1 MKKTTLVVL
10 VGAAVAIAAG
20 AWYYTQ
26 PAATGQAAGAAGA
39 QNKQGGQQGPTTV
52 NVVAPQRQ
60 DVPILLAANGT
71 VSPISTVD
79 LHPQTTSTIVKVH
92 IKEGQFVKQG
102 ELMFSLDSRTEA
114 ANVDKAQAQVMRDRA
129 TLADL
134 ERQYQRSMDLLAQ
147 KFIAQGAVDTLR
159 SQVEQARAVL
169 NADIAA
175 AQAVKVDASYTSI
188 RAPLT
193 GRVGAI
199 NVYPGSLVQLATS
212 LTTVTQL
219 NPINVSFTLPES
231 ALAGL
236 LAAQQGGK
244 VAVEVESGGKQFQ
257 GKLSFIDNAVDPT
270 AGVIRVKAEF
280 DNSQTRLWPGQYVN
294 TKLTV
299 QTLKDAL
306 VVPQNAIISNTRG
319 TFVYTVGPDQTA
331 TVANIRRL
339 HSFGAYAAVSGLNGD
354 EKIIVEGK
362 QNLRPGG
369 KVRIADAAGGGKR
382 GGKNGGGGD
391 KDASPGGNPGTG
403 TASGPAGSAAN
414 GPGTGVAVPKKD
426 GAA

>member
-1 MKKTTLVVL
+1 MKKTTLVL
-10 VGAAVAIAAG
+10 LAGAAALIGAG
-20 AWYYTQ
+20 AWYFAR
-26 PAATGQAAGAAGA
+26 PAAAPAGA
-39 QNKQGGQQGPTTV
+39 QDQGKQGQQGPTTV

-60 DVPILLAANGT
+60 DVPVLLSANGT

-102 ELMFSLDSRTEA
+102 ELMFSLDSRSEN
-114 ANVDKAQAQVMRDRA
+114 ANVEKAQAQVMRDRA

-169 NADIAA
+169 NADLAA

-199 NVYPGSLVQLATS
+199 NVYPGSLVQLSTS

-219 NPINVSFTLPES
+219 NPINVAFTLPES

-236 LAAQQGGK
+236 LAAQQAGA
-244 VAVEVESGGKQFQ
+244 VPVEVESGGQQFK
-257 GKLSFIDNAVDPT
+257 GKLSFIDNAVDPM

-299 QTLKDAL
+299 QTLKDVL

-319 TFVYTVGPDQTA
+319 TFVYTVAPDQTA
-331 TVANIRRL
+331 AVANIKRL
-339 HSFGAYAAVSGLNGD
+339 HTFGPYAAVSGLNGD

-369 KVRIADAAGGGKR
+369 KVRIAEAAPPEKKKGAAPG
-382 GGKNGGGGD
+382 NGAARK
-391 KDASPGGNPGTG
+391 KD
-403 TASGPAGSAAN
+403 SAA
-414 GPGTGVAVPKKD
+414 
-426 GAA
+426 

>member
-1 MKKTTLVVL
+1 
-10 VGAAVAIAAG
+10 
-20 AWYYTQ
+20 
-26 PAATGQAAGAAGA
+26 
-39 QNKQGGQQGPTTV
+39 
-52 NVVAPQRQ
+52 
-60 DVPILLAANGT
+60 
-71 VSPISTVD
+71 
-79 LHPQTTSTIVKVH
+79 VH

-102 ELMFSLDSRTEA
+102 ELMFSLDSRSEN
-114 ANVDKAQAQVMRDRA
+114 ANVEKAQAQVMRDRA

-175 AQAVKVDASYTSI
+175 TQAVKVDASYTTI
-188 RAPLT
+188 RAPMT

-199 NVYPGSLVQLATS
+199 NVYPGSLVQLSTS
-212 LTTVTQL
+212 LTTITQL

-236 LAAQQGGK
+236 LAAQQGGA
-244 VAVEVESGGKQFQ
+244 VPVEVESGGKQFK
-257 GKLSFIDNAVDPT
+257 GKLSFIDNAVDPM

-280 DNSQTRLWPGQYVN
+280 DNSQTQLWPGQYVN

-299 QTLKDAL
+299 QTLKDVL

-319 TFVYTVGPDQTA
+319 TFVYTVAPDQTA
-331 TVANIRRL
+331 VVANIKRL
-339 HSFGAYAAVSGLNGD
+339 HTFGPYAAVSGLNGD

-369 KVRIADAAGGGKR
+369 KVRIADAAPEGK
-382 GGKNGGGGD
+382 KKGGGD
-391 KDASPGGNPGTG
+391 AKKKD
-403 TASGPAGSAAN
+403 SAA
-414 GPGTGVAVPKKD
+414 
-426 GAA
+426 

>member
-1 MKKTTLVVL
+1 MKKTTLIVL
-10 VGAAVAIAAG
+10 AGAAAAIGAG
-20 AWYYTQ
+20 GWYYTQ
-26 PAATGQAAGAAGA
+26 PAAEPARQAAGPGKGGG
-39 QNKQGGQQGPTTV
+39 QGQQGPTPV
-52 NVVAPQRQ
+52 NVVSPQRR
-60 DVPILLAANGT
+60 DVPVLLSANGT

-102 ELMFSLDSRTEA
+102 ELMFSLDSRSEN
-114 ANVDKAQAQVMRDRA
+114 ANVEKAQAQVMRDRA

-169 NADIAA
+169 NADLAA
-175 AQAVKVDASYTSI
+175 TQAVKVDASYTSI
-188 RAPLT
+188 RAPMT

-199 NVYPGSLVQLATS
+199 NVYPGSLVQLSTS

-219 NPINVSFTLPES
+219 NPINVAFTLPES

-236 LAAQQGGK
+236 LAAQQAGA
-244 VAVEVESGGKQFQ
+244 VAVEVESGGQQFK
-257 GKLSFIDNAVDPT
+257 GKLSFIDNAVDPM

-280 DNSQTRLWPGQYVN
+280 DNAKTQLWPGQYVG

-299 QTLKDAL
+299 QTLKDVL

-319 TFVYTVGPDQTA
+319 TFVYTVAPDQTA
-331 TVANIRRL
+331 VVANVKRL
-339 HSFGAYAAVSGLNGD
+339 HTFGPYAAVTGLNGD

-369 KVRIADAAGGGKR
+369 KVRVADAEGKKKSE
-382 GGKNGGGGD
+382 GKK
-391 KDASPGGNPGTG
+391 KD
-403 TASGPAGSAAN
+403 SAA
-414 GPGTGVAVPKKD
+414 
-426 GAA
+426 

>member
-1 MKKTTLVVL
+1 MKKTTLAIL
-10 VGAAVAIAAG
+10 VAAAVVIGAG
-20 AWYYTQ
+20 AWHYSQ
-26 PAATGQAAGAAGA
+26 PAPAAASAPAGQGKSG
-39 QNKQGGQQGPTTV
+39 QGQQGPTSV
-52 NVVAPQRQ
+52 NVVTPQRQ
-60 DVPILLAANGT
+60 DVPVMLAANGT

-102 ELMFSLDSRTEA
+102 ELMFSLDGRSET

-134 ERQYQRSMDLLAQ
+134 ERQHQRSQELLAQ

-159 SQVEQARAVL
+159 SQVESARALL
-169 NADIAA
+169 NADLAA

-188 RAPLT
+188 RAPMS

-199 NVYPGSLVQLATS
+199 NVYPGSLVQLSTS

-236 LAAQQGGK
+236 LAAQQAGT
-244 VAVEVESGGKQFQ
+244 VPVEVESGGKQFK
-257 GKLSFIDNAVDPT
+257 GKLSFIDNAVDPM

-280 DNSQTRLWPGQYVN
+280 DNSRTQLWPGQYVN
-294 TKLTV
+294 TRLTV

-306 VVPQNAIISNTRG
+306 VVPQNAIITNTRG
-319 TFVYTVGPDQTA
+319 TFVYTVGADQTA
-331 TVANIRRL
+331 TVANIKRL
-339 HSFGAYAAVSGLNGD
+339 HTFGPYAAVSGLSGD

-369 KVRIADAAGGGKR
+369 KVRIADAVPGGK
-382 GGKNGGGGD
+382 K
-391 KDASPGGNPGTG
+391 KSKEP
-403 TASGPAGSAAN
+403 SAGSEPAQ
-414 GPGTGVAVPKKD
+414 KRD